1 MSWHNAYMRL
11 WGVLV
16 IGLCLCATAPA
27 TAMAEVS
34 YKPAVTG
41 VEGKGMRKEMEK
53 TSYLFQFEKKLPL
66 SYDALERRAKDDV
79 QRLRDVMMA
88 HAYYGADIRYEITK
102 PEPQQ
107 QDGQKN
113 ATEKDRYDYDVT
125 LIIQTGPVFK
135 MQDYKIAWENK
146 SGSAVAAPKDIKFDG
161 ILQGVAGK
169 DATPGVILD
178 VERRV
183 LDRLKANGYPLPGI
197 ASRDVTIDHA
207 TQKAR
212 AVLRVIPGRA
222 ARFADIRTAGHDT
235 VDQAFVDR
243 RITFETGEMFNIE
256 KVVTTRQK
264 MLKTGLFSSVD
275 VQLAAKDGA
284 DKVPVTINFTER
296 KPRTIGAGLAY
307 STSQSV
313 TGKVFWEHRNL
324 YGGGEKLRLEA
335 DAGVTRYGAGIR
347 YTKPDFTGTINRSL
361 QSGLGFKQ
369 ENLDSYDKTSYAAFT
384 RLDQTF
390 NDTWTGKLGLTAEY
404 TIIDESGQ
412 PEDDFWL
419 LSVPATLAYD
429 SSNDTLDPTK
439 GARLSLDVTPYLSLQ
454 EAKES
459 FTVTEVSA
467 SHYLP
472 LTEGNKIVFA
482 NRVKLG
488 AIFGQGTTDIPADK
502 RFYSGGGGSV
512 RGYGY
517 QLVSPLDAND
527 DPTGGRYQVEVGTE
541 MRFRV
546 TDTVG
551 FVTFLEG
558 GRVTEDL
565 SATGNEKF
573 LFAAGVGA
581 RYYTAVGPLRVDVGV
596 PINGRDKDDIFQ
608 LYLSLGQAF

>member
-1 MSWHNAYMRL
+1 MSSHNAYIRL
-11 WGVLV
+11 LGAFIVGC
-16 IGLCLCATAPA
+16 GLWLGTTAA
-27 TAMAEVS
+27 AVAEVS
-34 YKPAVTG
+34 YKPVVSGLDDKALT
-41 VEGKGMRKEMEK
+41 KEVEK

-66 SYDALERRAKDDV
+66 SYDALDRRAKDDV

-88 HAYYGADIRYEITK
+88 HAYYGADIRYKITK
-102 PEPQQ
+102 HPLP
-107 QDGQKN
+107 DAGDKHRS
-113 ATEKDRYDYDVT
+113 EKDSYDYDVVLT
-125 LIIQTGPVFK
+125 IKTGPVFK
-135 MQDYKIAWENK
+135 MQDYRIAWENK
-146 SGSAVAAPKDIKFDG
+146 SGSKVAAPKGIKFEG
-161 ILQGVAGK
+161 ILQGAVGK
-169 DATPGVILD
+169 DATPAVVLD
-178 VERRV
+178 AERRV
-183 LDRLKANGYPLPGI
+183 FDKLKANGYPLPGV
-197 ASRDVTIDHA
+197 AARDVTIDHA
-207 TQKAR
+207 TRKAR

-222 ARFADIRTAGHDT
+222 ARFADVRTAGHET
-235 VDQAFVDR
+235 VDQDFVDR
-243 RITFETGEMFNIE
+243 RITFAEGENFNIE

-275 VQLAAKDGA
+275 VSLAAKEGS

-347 YTKPDFTGTINRSL
+347 YTKPDFTGTIDRSL
-361 QSGLGFKQ
+361 QSGLGFKR

-390 NDTWTGKLGLTAEY
+390 NDTWSGRLGLTAEY
-404 TIIDESGQ
+404 TVIDENGQ

-429 SSNDTLDPTK
+429 TSNDTLDPTK
-439 GARLSLDVTPYLSLQ
+439 GARVAFDVTPYLSLQ
-454 EAKES
+454 EAGES
-459 FTVTEVSA
+459 FTVTEVTA

-472 LTEGNKIVFA
+472 LSEGNKIVFA

-527 DPTGGRYQVEVGTE
+527 DPTGGRYQIELGTE

-546 TDTVG
+546 TETLG

-558 GRVTEDL
+558 GRVTEDV
-565 SATGNEKF
+565 SATGNEEF